1 MHTRRN
7 VLGAGLA
14 LVSVACTAS
23 FAAAGPTTQRS
34 RPARAIDAL
43 LIDETIDM
51 PAAISGLVSDRRQSL
66 PVVGIRLDAA
76 AHTGLMSLLA
86 RSDALVGIS
95 CGATLFCVER
105 LAWDHGFRL
114 TARSQQTADAQ
125 ACGQVV
131 AAYLNGAQ
139 PSAPSRSARAR
150 CYRPSRGD
158 GLLHAWVMHK
168 STRES

>member
-1 MHTRRN
+1 MHTRRT

-14 LVSVACTAS
+14 FVSVACTAG
-23 FAAAGPTTQRS
+23 FAAAGPPTQRS

-43 LIDETIDM
+43 LVDETVDM
-51 PAAISGLVSDRRQSL
+51 PAAISGLINDSRQTL

-114 TARSQQTADAQ
+114 TARSQQPAMAEACRQDVADYLD
-125 ACGQVV
+125 GLLPP
-131 AAYLNGAQ
+131 AA
-139 PSAPSRSARAR
+139 SRSARAR

-168 STRES
+168 SKRES